1 MECLLSFLDTVNPKN
16 TMMQAS
22 LLNWP
27 VSCFKINCM
36 KKLWMGLLLLCIC
49 SETVTAQSKKI
60 RLTLLP
66 EAGLVSFDGKS
77 GSGWGLYAKASF
89 VMSSTGALTL
99 TTGMGRAIL
108 KKLIGSSEEY
118 AIRSIPVL
126 VGYEHAIGNF
136 RIEPQLGLGELGG
149 KYTLSGVVA
158 RPSVASLFSAVG
170 VRYRLKDF
178 SLGLRAQYQ
187 KSIEGKEA
195 GTWYRSRMGFY
206 TIQVGIPLVK

>member
-1 MECLLSFLDTVNPKN
+1 
-16 TMMQAS
+16 MMQAS
-22 LLNWP
+22 LSDLA

-36 KKLWMGLLLLCIC
+36 KKLWMALLLLCIC
-49 SETVTAQSKKI
+49 SEMITAQSKKI
-60 RLTLLP
+60 QLTLLP

-89 VMSSTGALTL
+89 VTSSTGALTL
-99 TTGMGRAIL
+99 TSGMGRASL
-108 KKLIGSSEEY
+108 KKLIGSSEDY
-118 AIRSIPVL
+118 AIRSIPIL
-126 VGYEHAIGNF
+126 IGYEHAMGNF

-158 RPSVASLFSAVG
+158 RPSVASLFSALTL
-170 VRYRLKDF
+170 RYQWKPILV
-178 SLGLRAQYQ
+178 GLRAQYQ

-195 GTWYRSRMGFY
+195 GIWYRSRMGFY

>member
-1 MECLLSFLDTVNPKN
+1 MT
-16 TMMQAS
+16 QAS
-22 LLNWP
+22 LLGWA

-49 SETVTAQSKKI
+49 SETITAQSKKI

-77 GSGWGLYAKASF
+77 GSGWGLYAKGSF
-89 VMSSTGALTL
+89 VTGSTGALTL
-99 TTGMGRAIL
+99 TTGIGRASL
-108 KKLIGSSEEY
+108 KKLIGSSEDY
-118 AIRSIPVL
+118 VIRSIPVL
-126 VGYEHAIGNF
+126 LGYEHAMGNF

-158 RPSVASLFSAVG
+158 RPSVASLFSALTL
-170 VRYRLKDF
+170 RYQWKPI
-178 SLGLRAQYQ
+178 SVGLRAQYQ
-187 KSIEGKEA
+187 KSIEGKEV

-206 TIQVGIPLVK
+206 TIQVGMPLVK

>member
-1 MECLLSFLDTVNPKN
+1 
-16 TMMQAS
+16 MMQAS
-22 LLNWP
+22 LLNWA

-49 SETVTAQSKKI
+49 SETITAQSKKF

-89 VMSSTGALTL
+89 VTSSTGALTL
-99 TTGMGRAIL
+99 KSGMGRASL
-108 KKLIGSSEEY
+108 KKLIGSSEDY
-118 AIRSIPVL
+118 AIRSIPIL
-126 VGYEHAIGNF
+126 IGYEHAMGNF

-158 RPSVASLFSAVG
+158 RPSVASLFSALTL
-170 VRYRLKDF
+170 RYQWKPI
-178 SLGLRAQYQ
+178 SVGLRAQYQ

-195 GTWYRSRMGFY
+195 GIWYRSRMGFY

>member
-1 MECLLSFLDTVNPKN
+1 
-16 TMMQAS
+16 
-22 LLNWP
+22 
-27 VSCFKINCM
+27 M
-36 KKLWMGLLLLCIC
+36 KKIWMALLLLCI
-49 SETVTAQSKKI
+49 SAETITAQSKKM

-89 VMSSTGALTL
+89 VTSSTGAITL
-99 TTGMGRAIL
+99 TTGIGRASL
-108 KKLIGSSEEY
+108 NKLIGSSEEY

-158 RPSVASLFSAVG
+158 RPSVGSFFSALG
-170 VRYRLKDF
+170 VRYQWKPI
-178 SLGLRAQYQ
+178 SVGLRAQYQ
-187 KSIEGKEA
+187 KSIEGKEV

-206 TIQVGIPLVK
+206 TIQVGIPLVR

>member
-1 MECLLSFLDTVNPKN
+1 MNKVC
-16 TMMQAS
+16 
-22 LLNWP
+22 
-27 VSCFKINCM
+27 
-36 KKLWMGLLLLCIC
+36 MGLLLLCIC
-49 SETVTAQSKKI
+49 SEPVIAQTKKI

-66 EAGLVSFDGKS
+66 EVGLVSFDGKS
-77 GSGWGLYAKASF
+77 GNGWGLYAKASF
-89 VMSSTGALTL
+89 VTSSTGALTL
-99 TTGMGRAIL
+99 TTGMGRANL

-158 RPSVASLFSAVG
+158 RPSVGSFFSALA
-170 VRYRLKDF
+170 VRYQWKPI
-178 SLGLRAQYQ
+178 SVGLRAQYQ
-187 KSIEGKEA
+187 KSIEGKDA

-206 TIQVGIPLVK
+206 TIQVGIPLVR

>member
-1 MECLLSFLDTVNPKN
+1 
-16 TMMQAS
+16 MMQAS
-22 LLNWP
+22 LSDLA

-36 KKLWMGLLLLCIC
+36 KKLWMALLLLCIC
-49 SETVTAQSKKI
+49 SEMITAQSKKI
-60 RLTLLP
+60 QLTLLP

-89 VMSSTGALTL
+89 VTSSTGALTL
-99 TTGMGRAIL
+99 TSGMGRASL
-108 KKLIGSSEEY
+108 KKLIGSSEDY
-118 AIRSIPVL
+118 AIRSIPIL
-126 VGYEHAIGNF
+126 IGYEHAMGNF

-158 RPSVASLFSAVG
+158 RPSVASLFSALTL
-170 VRYRLKDF
+170 RYQWKPI
-178 SLGLRAQYQ
+178 SVGLRAQYQ

-195 GTWYRSRMGFY
+195 GIWYRSRMGFY